1 MGQSPTRKNCWKST
15 GRDEDRVTITAQSY

>member
-15 GRDEDRVTITAQSY
+15 GRDKDRITITAKSY